1 MQELTIKVVFKT
13 EHIPNSEAHLQQVL
27 YNYLKGKGVDYS
39 LRDNM
44 IKVWK
49 QRTYK
54 TLQSRHPSYKKTW

>member
-44 IKVWK
+44 IKV
-49 QRTYK
+49 
-54 TLQSRHPSYKKTW
+54 